1 MACLY
6 TFTNWPIYIFVVLG
20 SSCIFALNP
29 KQSTESRE
37 ENGEE
42 LRSSQGT
49 TIAASSAQRFFI
61 VTTFLPILS
70 KPWLLQS
77 TPHHLRHPQQL
88 LPPPNPSP
96 IPSITSQTLTFSNSG
111 LSPRPQVPLILLS
124 FRLRMNL
131 AAQSAKLKMEL
142 CQHFSISLQCGR
154 FISPIIG
161 ELSEQYPHVT
171 TYKVDIDEPTFQFF
185 KTGRRWLK
193 LLVLMLLA

>member
-49 TIAASSAQRFFI
+49 AIAASSAQRFFI

-131 AAQSAKLKMEL
+131 AAQSAKLKL
-142 CQHFSISLQCGR
+142 IFFSWVFSGFRNFFCFEKTCHIFIQIVR
-154 FISPIIG
+154 FI
-161 ELSEQYPHVT
+161 
-171 TYKVDIDEPTFQFF
+171 YKISYRWSCASTFLFHCSVAGSYLQS
-185 KTGRRWLK
+185 LES
-193 LLVLMLLA
+193 